1 MIIVGYK
8 GIGKSTLAKADSNV
22 IDLDSTCFDFYNK
35 DGVYGK
41 PEIWVPFYCQMAEHL
56 SEQGHVV
63 FVSSQPEVR
72 EYLGLHCNEPVYAIF
87 PDRSLK
93 DEWIDKMFQEHRESY
108 PYNEQ
113 KAYEEEVSS
122 FDRNIRD
129 MEWEGHPACRYFKDY
144 EVIKDNYEVIKD
156 MNYSLAK
163 MVDVLK
169 EREVEK
175 QNRKRGVNS
184 DCYLVTVSETLSH
197 TYKIRKDS
205 APTKEDAERI
215 AQDLYDEGSIILDR
229 SDFDGTEE
237 IEARS
242 VVSNETE
249 FFDFYDDLEDYINKD
264 VDMDL

>member
-8 GIGKSTLAKADSNV
+8 GIGKSTLAKTDDNV
-22 IDLDSTCFDFYNK
+22 IDLDSTCFDFFDK

-41 PEIWVPFYCQMAEHL
+41 PEKWFIFYCQMAEHL

-72 EYLGLHCNEPVYAIF
+72 EYLGLHCNEPVCAIF

-93 DEWIDKMFQEHRESY
+93 DEWIDKIAHTESY
-108 PYNEQ
+108 EREISNFDKNIQ
-113 KAYEEEVSS
+113 DMKWEV
-122 FDRNIRD
+122 
-129 MEWEGHPACRYFKDY
+129 HPACRYFKDY
-144 EVIKDNYEVIKD
+144 EVIKD

-163 MVDVLK
+163 LVDALK
-169 EREVEK
+169 EREAEK
-175 QNRKRGVNS
+175 QNKKRGVSS
-184 DCYLVTVSETLSH
+184 DYYLVTVSETMSH
-197 TYKIRKDS
+197 TYKIKKDS
-205 APTKEDAERI
+205 VPTKEDAERI
-215 AQDLYDEGSIILDR
+215 AQDLYDEGSIMLDR

-249 FFDFYDDLEDYINKD
+249 FFDFYDDLEDYMDKE
-264 VDMDL
+264 VDMDP